1 MFDLGEM
8 KGRCTRKYLDRRIFR
23 GEWRSNVVIG
33 EEGPT
38 PEWYEEQ
45 GGSGEVVNLAIN
57 IMGGESPISL
67 TATYTGLCFLRLHLF
82 EQIQHLP
89 SKCNMSFRSSHTA

>member
-1 MFDLGEM
+1 MFDVGEM
-8 KGRCTRKYLDRRIFR
+8 KGRCIRKYLDRRIFR
-23 GEWRSNVVIG
+23 GEWRSNVLG

-57 IMGGESPISL
+57 IMARGSPISL
-67 TATYTGLCFLRLHLF
+67 TATYTGLRLSEYLAVF
-82 EQIQHLP
+82 TTRP
-89 SKCNMSFRSSHTA
+89 